1 MKSWSLADCS
11 VAVATCPLPRISP
24 CANRII
30 STCALLS
37 RTQFESSTINK
48 TFRATL
54 KFQIMTDPQLPPGH
68 PPIKPRKIGVLLMN
82 LGTPEA
88 TSYWP
93 MRRYLKEFLSDRRV
107 IEVNRVLWWF
117 ILNVIILSFR
127 PSKSGH
133 AYQSIWN
140 TERNES
146 PLKTFTRAQTEKLA
160 ATLKNPKLV
169 VDWAMRYG
177 KPPVAERLAALQ
189 AEGCDRIVLFP
200 LYPQYSAATTATALD
215 KAYDALKTMRWQPA
229 IRTVPPYFDHPAY
242 IEALAASLKTHI
254 AGLSWKPDRILI
266 AFHGLPREY
275 LDKGD
280 PYHCHCQ
287 KTARLL
293 REKMGLTKDAAQ
305 LVFQSRFGRAEWLKP
320 YAQDTVEGLPAQ
332 GVKNLLMISPGFASD
347 CVETL
352 EELAIGLK
360 ETFKEKGGENFSVV
374 PCLNDSPASIKL
386 LTQLASEE
394 LKGWI

>member
-1 MKSWSLADCS
+1 M
-11 VAVATCPLPRISP
+11 I
-24 CANRII
+24 
-30 STCALLS
+30 
-37 RTQFESSTINK
+37 
-48 TFRATL
+48 
-54 KFQIMTDPQLPPGH
+54 LPPNH
-68 PPIKPRKIGVLLMN
+68 PPILPRKTGLLIMN

-88 TSYWP
+88 TDYWS

-107 IEVNRVLWWF
+107 IEVNRIVWWL
-117 ILNVIILSFR
+117 ILNLVILSFR
-127 PSKSGH
+127 PTKSGH
-133 AYQSIWN
+133 AYEQIWN
-140 TERNES
+140 KERNES
-146 PLKTFTRAQTEKLA
+146 PLKTFTRAQAEKISLA
-160 ATLKNPKLV
+160 LAGGGKLM

-177 KPPVAERLAALQ
+177 QPSVKERLEALKE
-189 AEGCDRIVLFP
+189 AGCDKIVLFP

-215 KAYDALKTMRWQPA
+215 RAYATLQGMRWQPA

-242 IEALAASLKTHI
+242 IDAVANSLKNHM

-293 REKMGLTKDAAQ
+293 REKLGLSADYAQ
-305 LVFQSRFGRAEWLKP
+305 IVFQSRFGRAEWLKP
-320 YAQDTVEGLPAQ
+320 YAQDTVEALPAQ

-360 ETFKEKGGENFSVV
+360 ETFTEHGGTHFSVV
-374 PCLNDSPASIKL
+374 PCLNDSPDSIAL
-386 LTQLASEE
+386 LARLARDE
-394 LKGWI
+394 LSGWM

>member
-1 MKSWSLADCS
+1 MSDIL
-11 VAVATCPLPRISP
+11 
-24 CANRII
+24 
-30 STCALLS
+30 
-37 RTQFESSTINK
+37 
-48 TFRATL
+48 
-54 KFQIMTDPQLPPGH
+54 LPPGH
-68 PPIKPRKIGVLLMN
+68 PPIKQRKTGLLLIN

-117 ILNVIILSFR
+117 ILNIVILSFR
-127 PSKSGH
+127 PTKSGH
-133 AYQSIWN
+133 AYKKIWN
-140 TERNES
+140 TERGES
-146 PLKTFTRAQTEKLA
+146 PLKTFTRAQSEKLSA
-160 ATLKNPKLV
+160 ALKNPKLI

-177 KPPVAERLAALQ
+177 KPPVAERLTALQ
-189 AEGCDRIVLFP
+189 AEGCERIVLFP

-215 KAYDALKTMRWQPA
+215 KAYEALKTMRWQPA

-242 IEALAASLKTHI
+242 IEALATSLKTHMKN
-254 AGLSWKPDRILI
+254 LSWKPDRILI

-293 REKMGLTKDAAQ
+293 REKMGLSKDEAQ

-320 YAQDTVEGLPAQ
+320 YAQETVEGLPAQ

-374 PCLNDSPASIKL
+374 PCLNDSPAAIKL
-386 LTQLASEE
+386 LVQLANEE

>member
-1 MKSWSLADCS
+1 MND
-11 VAVATCPLPRISP
+11 TP
-24 CANRII
+24 
-30 STCALLS
+30 
-37 RTQFESSTINK
+37 
-48 TFRATL
+48 
-54 KFQIMTDPQLPPGH
+54 LPPGH
-68 PPIKPRKIGVLLMN
+68 PPIKPRKVGLLLMN

-88 TSYWP
+88 TDYWS

-107 IEVNRVLWWF
+107 IEINRILWWI

-127 PSKSGH
+127 PTKSGH
-133 AYQSIWN
+133 AYKEIWN
-140 TERNES
+140 KEKNES
-146 PLKTFTRAQTEKLA
+146 PLKTFTRAQAEKVSA
-160 ATLKNPKLV
+160 ALKNPKLV

-177 KPPVAERLAALQ
+177 KPPVQERLAALH

-215 KAYDALKTMRWQPA
+215 KSYDALKEMRWQPA

-242 IEALAASLKTHI
+242 IDAVAQSLKSHL
-254 AGLSWKPDRILI
+254 ASLSWKPDRILI

-275 LDKGD
+275 LNKGD

-293 REKMGLTKDAAQ
+293 REKLGFSKDFAQ

-320 YAQDTVEGLPAQ
+320 YAQETVEGLPEQ
-332 GVKNLLMISPGFASD
+332 GVKNIVMISPGFSSD

-352 EELAIGLK
+352 EELAIGLQ
-360 ETFKEKGGENFSVV
+360 ETFHEKGGVNFSVA
-374 PCLNDSPASIKL
+374 PCLNDSPASISL
-386 LTQLASEE
+386 LTQLAKEE